1 MKLHLGSDQINRR
14 CLTGFCELAVA
25 ICHAPIATL
34 VQNNAGD
41 RSIIAKVGVIKAN
54 ESLVMA
60 AADIAIKKKKIV
72 VMGNGFTDAELPASL
87 RQKKRGASSQQTIR
101 FLAGL
106 PAITPNGVV
115 LGALC
120 VADYVP
126 RKLERSE
133 IKALKTL
140 ANQWACQLPG
150 RDGHCQSPDD
160 PQGVSTRSEHLL
172 ACVPSILVGISEE
185 GIVTT
190 WNAAAAGAFGLPAA
204 RILGHPLDKCPI
216 PWDLECVQ
224 LGIELCKFERS
235 TLHIGEMRY
244 TDTSGR
250 DRFLAVSMNPI
261 HQEND
266 QSTGVLL
273 TATDITD
280 RKVLESQLSQAQ
292 KLESIGQLAAGVAHE
307 INTPI
312 QYVSDNTR
320 FVAEAFTELKSLISL
335 YERLADAASDTSAK
349 ELVSEIQATKD
360 AADTEYL
367 LSEAPK
373 ALDQSLE
380 GLSRVA
386 QIVLAMKEFSH
397 PGGKEKTL
405 ADVNHLLENAIT
417 ISRNRWRFVAEV
429 VTNLDPGLP
438 KIPCLPAE
446 LSQVFL
452 NMIVNAADAIGEAFK
467 HDTEKKGTITI
478 TTRLDKIAAEIWIAD
493 NVMGIPVEARSRIFD
508 PFFTTKEMGQGSGLG
523 LAIDRSAIQDK
534 HGGSITF
541 ETEIGQG
548 TTFIVRLPLHE
559 SETEGMIAA

>member
-1 MKLHLGSDQINRR
+1 MAAL
-14 CLTGFCELAVA
+14 V
-25 ICHAPIATL
+25 CHAPSAAF
-34 VQNNAGD
+34 VQIDPEKRSFLAKAGVAKADESFLLTAGD
-41 RSIIAKVGVIKAN
+41 V
-54 ESLVMA
+54 
-60 AADIAIKKKKIV
+60 AIRKRKFFNTSDGG
-72 VMGNGFTDAELPASL
+72 MDGALAEELP
-87 RQKKRGASSQQTIR
+87 RKKERETAGRTIR
-101 FLAGL
+101 FLAGM
-106 PAITPNGVV
+106 PVIASDGAV

-120 VADYVP
+120 VADCVP
-126 RKLERSE
+126 RELVKSE

-140 ANQWACQLPG
+140 ANQCAFQLSSHRDEPCESVDDLPG
-150 RDGHCQSPDD
+150 A
-160 PQGVSTRSEHLL
+160 STQSEHLL
-172 ACVPSILVGISEE
+172 ACIPSILVGINGD

-190 WNAAAAGAFGLPAA
+190 WNAAAAEAFGLPAQ
-204 RILGHPLDKCPI
+204 RVVGQPLDKCPV

-244 TDTSGR
+244 ADTSGR

-261 HQEND
+261 YQAGD

-320 FVAEAFTELKSLISL
+320 FVAEAFCKLKSLFIL
-335 YERLADAASDTSAK
+335 YDRLADVVGNASAN
-349 ELVSEIQATKD
+349 ELVSEIQAAKSGAD
-360 AADTEYL
+360 AEYL
-367 LSEAPK
+367 LDEVPNAI
-373 ALDQSLE
+373 DQSLE

-417 ISRNRWRFVAEV
+417 ISRNKWRFVADI
-429 VTNLDPGLP
+429 VTNLDPDLP

-452 NMIVNAADAIGEAFK
+452 NMIVNAADAISDAFK
-467 HDTEKKGTITI
+467 QHSEKMGTITI
-478 TTRLDKIAAEIWIAD
+478 TTRFDKIAAEIWIAD
-493 NVMGIPVEARSRIFD
+493 NGAGIPVEARSRIFD

-541 ETEIGQG
+541 ETEIGEG
-548 TTFIVRLPLHE
+548 TTFVIRLPLHE
-559 SETEGMIAA
+559 SETEGMMAA